1 MEEFGISQVNSH
13 HEEANRAMND
23 MQPLLE
29 ALLRNT
35 SQIKWILATIL
46 MFLMLAATGLTA
58 LIIKLNKMSDELG
71 KKHNFSDVAR
81 DLLDKDD
88 LEQVIKL
95 ALERLS
101 KYPKDRHAYW
111 FLAQAYYRQ
120 ADWVKSLQQFKLL
133 YEIAPDWR
141 GEYVDPYME
150 DLKERLSNS
159 KPELV
164 KD

>member
-1 MEEFGISQVNSH
+1 
-13 HEEANRAMND
+13 

-29 ALLRNT
+29 ALLRNI

-46 MFLMLAATGLTA
+46 MFLMLAVTGLIV
-58 LIIKLNKMSDELG
+58 LIIKTNKMSDELG
-71 KKHNFSDVAR
+71 KKHDFSDVAR

-101 KYPKDRHAYW
+101 KYPKDQNALW
-111 FLAQAYYRQ
+111 FLGQAYYRQ
-120 ADWVKSLQQFKLL
+120 DDWVKSLQQFKLL
-133 YEIAPDWR
+133 YEIAPGWR
-141 GEYVDPYME
+141 SEHVNPYLE
-150 DLKERLSNS
+150 DLKERLRDS

>member
-1 MEEFGISQVNSH
+1 LILQGWFEVEEFGISQVNSH

-101 KYPKDRHAYW
+101 KYPKIGMRTGSWRKPTTAKLIGSNPYSNSSC
-111 FLAQAYYRQ
+111 YM
-120 ADWVKSLQQFKLL
+120 KLL
-133 YEIAPDWR
+133 PT
-141 GEYVDPYME
+141 GEVSMSIRIW
-150 DLKERLSNS
+150 KT
-159 KPELV
+159 
-164 KD
+164 